1 MLQGIRPAFKFNV
14 LIVSIYLIKRG
25 ENMFK
30 KIITAVLATLML
42 LIVLPT
48 KVFAEN
54 ETETNISSDEIEL
67 VEITEEGIFIDVLE
81 PYSYNFASLLG
92 SPIGKCPAEYKYNYQ
107 YVTKQQLIDMKRN
120 MQNGGVLSSTFI
132 GFLLGKLNPILGI
145 IGGLLGS
152 ENQMFINAAEDA
164 LYYRNKDNY
173 TIRTTLRCEDSYQ
186 GQRGWVHRYKIT
198 SIYIY

>member
-14 LIVSIYLIKRG
+14 VIVSIYLKKRG

-30 KIITAVLATLML
+30 KIIASALATVML

-92 SPIGKCPAEYKYNYQ
+92 SQKGKRKE
-107 YVTKQQLIDMKRN
+107 
-120 MQNGGVLSSTFI
+120 
-132 GFLLGKLNPILGI
+132 
-145 IGGLLGS
+145 
-152 ENQMFINAAEDA
+152 E
-164 LYYRNKDNY
+164 
-173 TIRTTLRCEDSYQ
+173 
-186 GQRGWVHRYKIT
+186 
-198 SIYIY
+198 

>member
-1 MLQGIRPAFKFNV
+1 M
-14 LIVSIYLIKRG
+14 SIYLIKRG

-67 VEITEEGIFIDVLE
+67 IEITEDGIFIDVLE

-92 SPIGKCPAEYKYNYQ
+92 SPIGKCPAEYKYTYK
-107 YVTKQQLIDMKRN
+107 YVTKQELIDMKRN

-132 GFLLGKLNPILGI
+132 GFLLGKINPLLGI

-173 TIRTTLRCEDSYQ
+173 TIKTTLRCEDSYQ

>member
-1 MLQGIRPAFKFNV
+1 MLQGIRPAFRFNV
-14 LIVSIYLIKRG
+14 VIMSIYLIKRG

>member
-1 MLQGIRPAFKFNV
+1 
-14 LIVSIYLIKRG
+14 
-25 ENMFK
+25 MFK

-107 YVTKQQLIDMKRN
+107 YVTKQELIDMKTK
-120 MQNGGVLSSTFI
+120 MQNGGVWSGTFL
-132 GFLLGKLNPILGI
+132 GFLLGKINPLLGI
-145 IGGLLGS
+145 VGGLLGN
-152 ENQMFINAAEDA
+152 ENPLFINAAEDA

-173 TIRTTLRCEDSYQ
+173 TIKTTLRCEDSYQ

>member
-1 MLQGIRPAFKFNV
+1 MLQGIRQVFKFNV
-14 LIVSIYLIKRG
+14 VIVSIYLIKRG

-120 MQNGGVLSSTFI
+120 MQNGGVASGTFL

-173 TIRTTLRCEDSYQ
+173 TIKTTLRCEDSYQ

>member
-1 MLQGIRPAFKFNV
+1 MLQGIRPVFKFNV
-14 LIVSIYLIKRG
+14 VIMSIYLIKRG

>member
-1 MLQGIRPAFKFNV
+1 MLQGIRPEFKFNV
-14 LIVSIYLIKRG
+14 VIVSIYLIKRG

>member
-1 MLQGIRPAFKFNV
+1 
-14 LIVSIYLIKRG
+14 
-25 ENMFK
+25 MFK

-48 KVFAEN
+48 RVFAEN

-81 PYSYNFASLLG
+81 PYSYNFASLLS
-92 SPIGKCPAEYKYNYQ
+92 SPIGKCPAEYKYNYE
-107 YVTKQQLIDMKRN
+107 YVTKQQLIDMKRS
-120 MQNGGVLSSTFI
+120 MQNGGVSNSTFI
-132 GFLLGKLNPILGI
+132 GYLLGKINPLLGI
-145 IGGLLGS
+145 VGGLLGN
-152 ENQMFINAAEDA
+152 EHQLFINAAEDA

-186 GQRGWVHRYKIT
+186 GQRGWVHRYKII

>member
-1 MLQGIRPAFKFNV
+1 M
-14 LIVSIYLIKRG
+14 SIYLIKRG